1 MKNLLILFCWVFSFQ
16 ILAQVPEYS
25 LFVSSKPYPVP
36 QYGVCLNETVSYQ
49 FDGGSLQV
57 FDTGIYDLGVSIP
70 VIDIKRYH
78 RVGLWISVI
87 GIPACDYFCSKTYDF
102 KLIKFQ
108 SKLIDKYR
116 PIPFGS
122 PGWLTDLDKSCDV
135 TIRTNFVGSPD
146 NPFHQSVILPKYTQP
161 ASETSRTLDQNLFI
175 ESKNLFSDTPVTIP
189 TVKWQY
195 SYGGGFFFKDF
206 PDDIKNVFP
215 LNTTIENILRN
226 EPNVQGGKVLKIK
239 YVFSLLGLPTVESP
253 ILNFDILNNSPAL
266 DPNVNPNPNPVNP
279 SCSDKTD
286 GSFIVT
292 FDRELDDTV
301 SERMNLVVY
310 QFDGIG
316 FDIIAGTDVLTKSD
330 FNGRS
335 FTWNANGL
343 APGTYKIGW
352 QTKTGTDPFT
362 NPDAYDESN
371 PFNLIAPPALSVRG
385 TPTLVQCFGGND
397 GTITVIPDGGIP
409 PYQYSIDGS
418 NWQTNTLFDELS
430 KGIYTISVRDS
441 KDCDAT
447 SNPINIDERFP
458 TIPLVI
464 GIPGS
469 INSPTLIN
477 GNNGRITISVSG
489 GSGSYTSYTWTR
501 NGSPFTP
508 SAASTNT
515 SLVNLFEGVYSIT
528 VTDSNGC
535 NSEIETF
542 TLTDPEP
549 IDISINM
556 TPDTVD
562 CSDTQVNLIAS
573 ATGGFLNSGGD
584 YTYLW
589 DDGTTGASLTNVGIG
604 TYQVTVTDDGGNS
617 QNKTFN
623 VNGPN
628 PITVTLAN
636 KKELSCR
643 DGNDAA
649 IQLNIQGGTGD
660 YVITWENIVD
670 PNFSALGNELKNVG
684 FGSYVYR
691 VVDQN
696 GCFTTNSSQPIEFIN
711 PPLFSID
718 LGEDPF
724 FCEGQTVNISAA
736 IQDPNASYS
745 WTSDTGFTS
754 TNPQINV
761 DQQGTYTVTVTSG
774 KGCIAQDTI
783 TVIENIKEINA
794 QFLYASQVFTNEKFV
809 VIDVTYP
816 IPDQIQWVMPEEA
829 TIVTQDQ
836 DLIELYFDKPGEYEI
851 TMISKL
857 GNCQDTFTQKILV
870 LQKEI
875 TDEQNQDNQNQQ
887 LGNIR
892 EFSVYPN
899 PSDGKFSAK
908 VTLKEQKD
916 ISIKIF
922 KLTNNTILTQKKQ
935 SGKKQYE
942 IPFTLQVPS
951 GVYALVL
958 ETPYGNHIRKVI
970 VK

>member
-1 MKNLLILFCWVFSFQ
+1 MKKLLLYISFLLFSISFYGQYKYHVSTVNVLDLSASSCFLSNPASVISSTGSLKIADGSDTTLSTTTGILDLTTRPGYYLVSAGSCRWIEGPNRGKTYSLGGYRMDIDPNIDSYYEHKPSFGTLYFEKVNTTQSNELNCNGVTLNATSGISDTDIIEWEYSFEGQLATISGSSNKKSIFVDFDNFPIDFENNANKIIYFRYKLVGNVFSP
-16 ILAQVPEYS
+16 L
-25 LFVSSKPYPVP
+25 KPY
-36 QYGVCLNETVSYQ
+36 T
-49 FDGGSLQV
+49 
-57 FDTGIYDLGVSIP
+57 
-70 VIDIKRYH
+70 
-78 RVGLWISVI
+78 
-87 GIPACDYFCSKTYDF
+87 
-102 KLIKFQ
+102 
-108 SKLIDKYR
+108 
-116 PIPFGS
+116 
-122 PGWLTDLDKSCDV
+122 
-135 TIRTNFVGSPD
+135 
-146 NPFHQSVILPKYTQP
+146 
-161 ASETSRTLDQNLFI
+161 
-175 ESKNLFSDTPVTIP
+175 
-189 TVKWQY
+189 
-195 SYGGGFFFKDF
+195 
-206 PDDIKNVFP
+206 
-215 LNTTIENILRN
+215 
-226 EPNVQGGKVLKIK
+226 
-239 YVFSLLGLPTVESP
+239 
-253 ILNFDILNNSPAL
+253 ILNCSPAL
-266 DPNVNPNPNPVNP
+266 DPNISPNPKLIHPT
-279 SCSDKTD
+279 CSYNND
-286 GSFIVT
+286 GSFTVT
-292 FDRELDDTV
+292 FDRELDSNV
-301 SERMNLVVY
+301 SEKMSLVVFVSNGT
-310 QFDGIG
+310 FDNVAGV
-316 FDIIAGTDVLTKSD
+316 DILTKSD

-335 FTWNANGL
+335 FIWDANGL
-343 APGTYKIGW
+343 APGSYILGW
-352 QTKTGTDPFT
+352 QTKRGGNDPGT
-362 NPDAYDESN
+362 NPDALDFSSE
-371 PFNLIAPPALSVRG
+371 FTLVAPRELSVSG
-385 TPTLVQCFGGND
+385 TPSLVQCFEGND
-397 GTITVIPDGGIP
+397 GSITVIPDGGTS
-409 PYQYSIDGS
+409 PYQYSIAGS
-418 NWQTNTLFDELS
+418 NIEPVGTLFDGLTA
-430 KGIYTISVRDS
+430 GDYTILI
-441 KDCDAT
+441 KDKNGCEASST
-447 SNPINIDERFP
+447 PITVGERYSS
-458 TIPLVI
+458 IPNVI
-464 GIPGS
+464 PVLGT
-469 INSPTLIN
+469 SPTLIN
-477 GNNGRITISVSG
+477 GNNGLITISVSG

-628 PITVTLAN
+628 SITVTLAN

-670 PNFSALGNELKNVG
+670 SNFSALGNELKNVG

-857 GNCQDTFTQKILV
+857 GNCQDTFTQKVLV

-892 EFSVYPN
+892 EFNVYPN
-899 PSDGKFSAK
+899 PSDGKFSVK

-916 ISIKIF
+916 ISIKVF
-922 KLTNNTILTQKKQ
+922 GLSNNTLLTQTKK
-935 SGKKQYE
+935 SGEKQYE

-958 ETPYGNHIRKVI
+958 ETPYGNHIRKII
-970 VK
+970 VN